1 MSKELTTL
9 KDVENVIENYSNFS
23 AYVADQDTHVEN
35 VTVDLIGRLYGL
47 EDDSDIEDLSTDYL
61 INMIES
67 ILDLHRAYMRRS
79 NI

>member
-1 MSKELTTL
+1 MSMELTTL
-9 KDVENVIENYSNFS
+9 KDIENVIENYDNFS
-23 AYVADQDTHVEN
+23 TYVADQDTHVEN

-67 ILDLHRAYMRRS
+67 ILDLHRAYMREA
-79 NI
+79 

>member
-9 KDVENVIENYSNFS
+9 KDIEDVIENYETFT
-23 AYVADQDTHVEN
+23 AYVLDQDTHVEN
-35 VTVDLIGRLYGL
+35 VTVDLIGKLYGL

-67 ILDLHRAYMRRS
+67 ILDLHRAYMREA
-79 NI
+79 

>member
-9 KDVENVIENYSNFS
+9 KDIENVIENYPSFS

-67 ILDLHRAYMRRS
+67 ILDLHRAYMRGE
-79 NI
+79 